1 MPIVLGAYDT
11 GNMPLISGLTPL
23 VSWIDLGN
31 GVYQSSCTSYPI
43 SNYKIIIDGVQ
54 RAMGRYP
61 NKGYL
66 NFESHVGNSSI
77 KDNELTAV
85 PNWTNADVVI
95 KKNRWIIDISKITA
109 HSGNTIS
116 YTASS
121 SDNPI
126 DGFGYF
132 IQNDPKTLDQ
142 FGEWYFDSA
151 GRNMQVYFGS
161 DLPGL
166 HSVKIST
173 VNELVNINAF
183 DYVSFNDLSFQG
195 AGVSA
200 FQFTSAQSIL
210 IQRCNIDLSGSNA
223 IVASGS
229 PNLSIINTIINHS
242 LNDAI
247 SADLGCTSTLIK
259 NNSIKNTGLIEGMG
273 GNGTGTYQAITSFG
287 YNSLIELNEID
298 STGYNGIYFGGNY
311 SEVKNNL
318 ITNFC
323 LKKDD
328 GGGIYVGDWRP
339 WIGKKITGNIILN
352 GIGAG
357 EGTDRPGY
365 LPVEGIYI
373 DDNTANAE
381 IANNTVANCA
391 EAGIKIHNAHE
402 IQIKN
407 NTLFNNGLQLLMA
420 HDNIAASSPLRNITA
435 QKNIMFSKSG
445 TRLCLNIYSVVNDI
459 NSIGVL
465 DSNYYCRPADENA
478 VIQTTSNIWSS
489 SAVTKN
495 LSLSGWQANYT
506 QDLHSKKT
514 PVSLADTNN
523 IRFEY
528 NATGTPKTITL
539 NGSYIGIDSVVY
551 LNNVTLLP
559 YTSLILLQQ
568 PVNSIQ
574 QVAVS
579 AGSDTIIFLP
589 TNTVL
594 LKGRVLNSN
603 SIITG
608 YAWSKIS
615 GPVQCTIS
623 NSTDSVTDLTNLN
636 AGVYKIEFK
645 ATNNL
650 GAIGKDTITILV
662 SSGVLPVN
670 LVGFSA
676 IKKNGVIFLNWETVS
691 ENGTD
696 YYEIESSED
705 GQIFKTI
712 CKVNTK
718 AGSGSNNYTFD
729 DRSVLTG
736 TIFYRLKI
744 VNTNKSLQYSN
755 VIAVFKSGASF
766 FSIDQLK
773 ISSKTLLLSVSSK
786 REQPLHILITDAMG
800 RKLWATMMRLAKGNN
815 TLFKNINYPGGGL
828 VFAKF
833 FTDDEIYT
841 RPVFLQ
847 Q

>member
-1 MPIVLGAYDT
+1 MPIVLGAYGT
-11 GNMPLISGLTPL
+11 GNMPVISGLAPL
-23 VSWIDLGN
+23 VAWTDLGN

-43 SNYKIIIDGVQ
+43 SNYKLIIDGVQ
-54 RAMGRYP
+54 RAPGRYP

-161 DLPGL
+161 GLPGL
-166 HSVKIST
+166 HSVKIPT

-200 FQFTSAQSIL
+200 FQITSAQSIL

-229 PNLSIINTIINHS
+229 PNLSIVNTIINHS

-259 NNSIKNTGLIEGMG
+259 NNIIKNTGLIEGMG
-273 GNGTGTYQAITSFG
+273 NSGTGTYQAITSFG

-311 SEVKNNL
+311 SIVKNNL
-318 ITNFC
+318 ISNFC
-323 LKKDD
+323 LIKDD

-339 WIGKKITGNIILN
+339 WVGKKIIGNIILN

-381 IANNTVANCA
+381 ITNNTVANCA

-402 IQIKN
+402 IQIKS

-420 HDNIAASSPLRNITA
+420 HDNIAASSPLRNIIA
-435 QKNIMFSKSG
+435 QKNILFSKS
-445 TRLCLNIYSVVNDI
+445 RAQLCLNIYSVVNDI

-465 DSNYYCRPADENA
+465 DTNYYCRPADDNA

-489 SAVTKN
+489 ASITKN

-506 QDLHSKKT
+506 QDLNSKKT
-514 PVSLADTNN
+514 PVSLADTNS

-528 NATGTPKTITL
+528 NATGTSKTITL
-539 NGSYIGIDSVVY
+539 NGSYIGVDSNRY
-551 LNNVTLLP
+551 QNTVTLLP
-559 YTSLILLQQ
+559 YTSLILLKQ

-594 LKGRVLNSN
+594 LKGQVLNSN
-603 SIITG
+603 ATITS

-623 NSTDSVTDLTNLN
+623 NSAASVTDLTNLS
-636 AGVYKIEFK
+636 AGVYKIEFR

-662 SSGVLPVN
+662 SSGVLPVK
-670 LVGFSA
+670 LVDFSV
-676 IKKNGVIFLNWETVS
+676 IKKNEGIILNWKTVS
-691 ENGTD
+691 ESGTD
-696 YYEIESSED
+696 YYEIERSED
-705 GQIFKTI
+705 GQAFITI
-712 CKVNTK
+712 GTV
-718 AGSGSNNYTFD
+718 SSNGGNYYTFAD
-729 DRSVLTG
+729 HSVLSG
-736 TIFYRLKI
+736 TVFYRLKI
-744 VNTNKSLQYSN
+744 VNTNKSLKFSN
-755 VIAVFKSGASF
+755 VIAVSKRGASF
-766 FSIDQLK
+766 FSVDQLV
-773 ISSKTLLLSVSSK
+773 ISSNSLFLSISSK
-786 REQPLHILITDAMG
+786 REQPLHILITDATG
-800 RKLWATMMRLAKGNN
+800 RRLLATVMRLAKGNN
-815 TLFKNINYPGGGL
+815 TLFQNINYSGVGL
-828 VFAKF
+828 VFAKLY
-833 FTDDEIYT
+833 TDDEIYT
-841 RPVFLQ
+841 TPVFLQ